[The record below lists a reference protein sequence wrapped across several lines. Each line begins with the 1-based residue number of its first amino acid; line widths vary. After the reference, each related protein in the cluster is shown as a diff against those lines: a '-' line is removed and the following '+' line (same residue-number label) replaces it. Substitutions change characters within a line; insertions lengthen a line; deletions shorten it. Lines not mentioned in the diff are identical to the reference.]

1 LPTPASILS
10 AAHDL
15 FTRRGYH
22 GTSMRAIAN
31 QAGLA
36 LGGIY
41 NHFHSKEDIFREVL
55 LAYHPYHEILP
66 ALINTHH
73 ETLEGL
79 FREAFRLIDA
89 TLSERHEVLNLML
102 IEIVEFDS
110 RHIPELL
117 ERILPQITPTLQ
129 QLSLSAGR
137 MRPIPFPMV
146 WRIFIA
152 TILGYFLSKHALGP
166 STPQAFRENALD
178 HFTDVFLHGVLEP
191 EPS

>member
-1 LPTPASILS
+1 LSTSSAILS
-10 AAHDL
+10 SAYDL

-22 GTSMRAIAN
+22 GTSMRAIARE
-31 QAGLA
+31 AGIA

-41 NHFHSKEDIFREVL
+41 NHFQSKEEIFREVL

-79 FREAFRLIDA
+79 FREAFRLIDT

-110 RHIPELL
+110 RHIPDLL

-129 QLSLSAGR
+129 QLSLSTGR
-137 MRPIPFPMV
+137 MRPIPLPMV

-152 TILGYFLSKHALGP
+152 TILGYFLSKHALGAGAP
-166 STPQAFRENALD
+166 PAFREDALD